1 MRVLAR
7 RLPLTKRIP
16 LTIHRGTSAAT
27 ENVIVT
33 IEHDG
38 IRGDGEMAPNA
49 VTGDTAEHTLAA
61 IERWA
66 QKLEPLGP
74 WERQRIAGI
83 VRDDPA
89 APDGIGGPGG
99 TAAACALESACW
111 DWLGKRAGLPVWRLL
126 GIDRSRMAKTSVTV
140 GINPPERAAE
150 VARDWIERTGS
161 RCLKIKL
168 GSPDGIDHDQAQY
181 LAVRAA
187 AGPGARLRVDAN
199 GGWSADDARMMIAF
213 LADHDCD
220 YVEQPIA
227 PGNEDILKSLRPSP
241 IPIFLDESIHQA
253 ADIPKFAPWI
263 DGVNTKLMKTGG
275 IDEALRVL
283 AVARACGLSTMIGC
297 MGESSL
303 AIAAGAHIAA
313 SFDHVDLD
321 SHLNLIADPWTGLE
335 WSDGRVLP
343 GVGPGLG
350 VRSC

>member
-27 ENVIVT
+27 ENVVVT
-33 IEHDG
+33 VEHDG
-38 IRGDGEMAPNA
+38 IRGEGEMAPNT
-49 VTGDTAEHTLAA
+49 VTGDTAERTLDA

-66 QKLEPLGP
+66 PRLEALGP
-74 WERQRIAGI
+74 WERQRIARIGHE
-83 VRDDPA
+83 DPA
-89 APDGIGGPGG
+89 APGGIGGPGG

-126 GIDRSRMAKTSVTV
+126 GIDPSRMVESSVTV

-150 VARDWIERTGS
+150 VARDWIARTGS
-161 RCLKIKL
+161 RCLKVKL
-168 GSPDGIDHDQAQY
+168 GSPDGIDHDRAQY

-187 AGPGARLRVDAN
+187 AGTGARLRVDAN
-199 GGWSADDARMMIAF
+199 GGWSAGDARTMIAF
-213 LADHDCD
+213 LAEHGCD

-227 PGNEDILKSLRPSP
+227 PGNEDVLPSLRPSP
-241 IPIFLDESIHQA
+241 IPIFLDESIHHA
-253 ADIPKFAPWI
+253 ADIPRFAPWI

-283 AVARACGLSTMIGC
+283 AVARACGLATMIGC

-303 AIAAGAHIAA
+303 AIAAGAQIAA
-313 SFDHVDLD
+313 CFDHVDLD
-321 SHLNLIADPWTGLE
+321 SHLNLVDDPYAGLGWRE
-335 WSDGRVLP
+335 GRVVP
-343 GVGPGLG
+343 SDAPGLG
-350 VRSC
+350 VGPC